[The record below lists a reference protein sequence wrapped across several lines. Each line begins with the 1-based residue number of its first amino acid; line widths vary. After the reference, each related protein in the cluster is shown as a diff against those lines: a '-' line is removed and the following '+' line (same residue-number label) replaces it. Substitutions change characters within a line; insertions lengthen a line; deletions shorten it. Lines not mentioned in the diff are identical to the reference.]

1 MGAPPATRPGDLV
14 LITGVTGR
22 IGANLAR
29 SLLAGGYRVRG
40 IALPGDPRRA
50 KLAALPVQLVEGD
63 LRDAAL
69 VGAAC
74 DGVDAIVHLAALMTP
89 EMIDSPSAAGIARDF
104 WGANVDATLSVLEGA
119 RGADAGLRKFV
130 YASSDAVYAAVR
142 PRYLP
147 IDEAH
152 PQEPVNLYG
161 LTKVV
166 GERLCLDYLDE
177 WGIPVAI
184 LRFGAVATPD
194 ERLAPPTIGG
204 TIARLRA
211 ARTSHDN
218 YLWAVVGECERPWE
232 ALTPWAHEPDT
243 IVALTDRDGRPWV
256 SHPTDVRDVV
266 AGIVLALEREAAVG
280 EAFNIV
286 GPAPAASTVTVPRLA
301 AALGRPYV
309 TAPVPFRL
317 AYELSTAKAR
327 ALLGYRPEIDPLRA
341 IDDGLAMRRGE
352 EIGVIAGRPSG

>member
-1 MGAPPATRPGDLV
+1 MTGRAAPGPGELI
-14 LITGVTGR
+14 LITGVAGR

-29 SLLAGGYRVRG
+29 SLLARGFRVRG
-40 IALPGDPRRA
+40 VTLPGDPGRA
-50 KLAALPVQLVEGD
+50 RLTGLPVEIVEGD
-63 LRDAAL
+63 LRDGAVVAA
-69 VGAAC
+69 AYA
-74 DGVDAIVHLAALMTP
+74 GVAAIVHLAALMAP
-89 EMIDSPSAAGIARDF
+89 DMIEDRSSAGIVRDF

-119 RGADAGLRKFV
+119 RGVGTGLRRFI

-177 WGIPVAI
+177 WGVPVAI
-184 LRFGAVATPD
+184 LRFGAVSTPD

-204 TIARLRA
+204 IVARLRA
-211 ARTSHDN
+211 ARASHDN
-218 YLWAVVGECERPWE
+218 YLWAVVGRCERPWE
-232 ALTPWAHEPDT
+232 ALAPWAHEPDT
-243 IVALTDRDGRPWV
+243 LVALTDLDGRPWV

-266 AGIVLALEREAAVG
+266 AGITLALEREAAVG

-286 GPAPAASTVTVPRLA
+286 GPAPAASTVIVPRSA
-301 AALGRPYV
+301 AR
-309 TAPVPFRL
+309 T
-317 AYELSTAKAR
+317 S
-327 ALLGYRPEIDPLRA
+327 
-341 IDDGLAMRRGE
+341 RR
-352 EIGVIAGRPSG
+352 RCPSGWLMN